1 LNLLNFKT
9 QVMKNVWVVCA
20 SQNQDEITYAYVMA
34 AASQTQARVTRA
46 QMVPAAPRTQVYRS

>member
-20 SQNQDEITYAYVMA
+20 SQNRDEITYAYVMA
-34 AASQTQARVTRA
+34 TASQTQARVTRA
-46 QMVPAAPRTQVYRS
+46 QMVPAAPRTQV